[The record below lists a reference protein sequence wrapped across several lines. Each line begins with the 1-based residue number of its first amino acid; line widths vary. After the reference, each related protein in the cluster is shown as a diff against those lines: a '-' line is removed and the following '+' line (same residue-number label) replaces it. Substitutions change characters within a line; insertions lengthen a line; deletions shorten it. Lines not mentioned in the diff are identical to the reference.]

1 VRSIH
6 KCEHMLVKPGEGR
19 WEVWWQTGVSED
31 MTYISEGECIYCPDC
46 GTRFAVRNGQ
56 LIVEPMVP
64 KKRLEEA
71 HTLLRVVANHRRRLG
86 PECGGVGRYAPYNGG
101 ASCGLC
107 YGEEIAMVC
116 DRLLDDIATLVAV
129 AEEGDDDA

>member
-1 VRSIH
+1 MSSTH
-6 KCEHMLVKPGEGR
+6 ECEHVVIKPSAAGR

-64 KKRLEEA
+64 RKRLEEVKTILRA
-71 HTLLRVVANHRRRLG
+71 ITHTGCRPCPWRSTI
-86 PECGGVGRYAPYNGG
+86 GR
-101 ASCGLC
+101 
-107 YGEEIAMVC
+107 
-116 DRLLDDIATLVAV
+116 AT
-129 AEEGDDDA
+129 AEGTIRNA